1 MRFVA
6 HLVTWDQSTAT
17 EGVRTAMACAGA
29 TMGRLTMWRG
39 SARRRTVLAMLGWC
53 VALGPAAG
61 CNRAAGEAPVRTGAA
76 ADAEGTRAM
85 ARELAALYADAVA
98 RPGSNLFAN
107 RLRADSIAANLARS
121 GNAGA
126 DVEGRFLLAQERI
139 LAGQTREGITI
150 LESLAQQ
157 LGISVHTLNAQSKPL
172 LDLLAIA
179 NLRLGEQENCAAG
192 TAANACILPLDGG
205 ARHLKPEGARKAVA
219 LYTAMGRAFPQDL
232 GSRWLLNVAWMA
244 LGGYPDSVPPAMRI
258 AGLDQRKRADFP
270 VYRNVA
276 GALGIDAM
284 SNAGGVA
291 IDDFD
296 GDGLL
301 DLFVTAWG
309 LRDPVRLYIAD
320 GHGGYT
326 DRAPLTGLDGI
337 TGGLNV
343 SHADYDNDGRPDVF
357 VMRGAWLGGPGGHPN
372 SLLRNLGGGRFADV
386 TIGAGLLSKHPTP
399 TAAWADFD
407 LDGWLDLFV
416 GNESGI
422 ATGQGSHPSEL
433 WLNNRDG
440 TFSNV
445 AARVGV
451 DVDAFVKGATWGD
464 VNNDGLPDLYLS
476 ILNAPNKLYVN
487 RGGRWPGGWRFEERA
502 VAAGVDR
509 PLASFAT
516 WFWDVDQD
524 GWDDL
529 FVASYDI
536 GAGQALHDGVA
547 AEYLR
552 QPMRVETS
560 RLFINNRDGTFRDAS
575 RAAGLDTK
583 AIFAMG
589 ANFGD
594 LDNDGWLDA
603 YLGTGNPDLRSI
615 IPNRMLRNV
624 GGTRFEEVS
633 IAGGFAHLQK
643 GHAVAFADL
652 DGDGDEDIYTVMGG
666 AYEGDIF
673 ANVLFENPGWAN
685 TWVTLQLEGRTAN
698 RSAFGARV
706 RVVTRDAQGA
716 RRVQHRTVGTGGSFG
731 SNPLALHMGL
741 GAAIAIDSVVV
752 TWPDAARLNTTY
764 TGIEPKAI
772 WRLVQGEPA
781 VRIAR
786 GAVPFATASGRTL
799 GAPMQHPPDP
809 H

>member
-1 MRFVA
+1 
-6 HLVTWDQSTAT
+6 
-17 EGVRTAMACAGA
+17 
-29 TMGRLTMWRG
+29 MGSLTIRR
-39 SARRRTVLAMLGWC
+39 SVVARRAVLI
-53 VALGPAAG
+53 ALACGTALTLLSG
-61 CNRAAGEAPVRTGAA
+61 CNRAAGEAPVRTEE
-76 ADAEGTRAM
+76 EGTRAM
-85 ARELAALYADAVA
+85 ARELASLYTDAVA
-98 RPGSNLFAN
+98 RPGANIFAN
-107 RLRADSIAANLARS
+107 RLRADSIAANLAR
-121 GNAGA
+121 AGDA
-126 DVEGRFLLAQERI
+126 RDVQGRYMLAQERI
-139 LAGQTREGITI
+139 LAGQTREGITL
-150 LESLAQQ
+150 LETLAAE
-157 LGISVHTLNAQSKPL
+157 LGINVRTFTAQTKPL
-172 LDLLAIA
+172 IDLLAIA

-205 ARHLKPEGARKAVA
+205 ARHIKPEGARKAIA
-219 LYTAMGRAFPQDL
+219 LYTAIGRVYPQDL

-258 AGLDQRKRADFP
+258 PGLDKRERADFP
-270 VYRNVA
+270 VYRNIA
-276 GALGIDAM
+276 GALGVDAM

-291 IDDFD
+291 VDDFD

-320 GHGGYT
+320 GRGGYT
-326 DRAPLTGLDGI
+326 DRGPVSGLDGI

-372 SLLRNLGGGRFADV
+372 SLLRNLGNGRFTDV
-386 TIGAGLLSKHPTP
+386 TIGAGLLSRHPTP

-416 GNESGI
+416 GNESGV
-422 ATGQGSHPSEL
+422 ARNEGSHASEL
-433 WLNNRDG
+433 WHNNHDG
-440 TFSNV
+440 TFTNV
-445 AARVGV
+445 ATLTGV

-476 ILNAPNKLYVN
+476 ILNAPNRLYVN

-502 VAAGVDR
+502 VAAGVER

-552 QPMRVETS
+552 QPVRLETS

-594 LDNDGWLDA
+594 LDNDGWLDM

-615 IPNRMLRNV
+615 IPNRMLRNT
-624 GGTRFEEVS
+624 GGAQFEEVS

-643 GHAVAFADL
+643 GHAVTFADL

-673 ANVLFENPGWAN
+673 ANVLFENPGWAAN
-685 TWVTLQLEGRTAN
+685 SWVTLQLEGRTAN

-706 RVVTRDAQGA
+706 RVVTRDAKGV

-741 GAAIAIDSVVV
+741 GAATAIDSVVV
-752 TWPDAARLNTTY
+752 TWPDAARLNTAY
-764 TGIEPKAI
+764 TGIEPKAT

-786 GAVPFATASGRTL
+786 GAVPFAVTAGPVK
-799 GAPMQHPPDP
+799 GAPMQHPP
-809 H
+809 